1 MSSAAVAPTMTIAAG
16 FMLKQKIAAMSP
28 ITMMAAGR
36 LLYNGAA
43 TGVAYYSLGSSHAV
57 LSDPFA
63 KPAFRPK
70 SYILHFGR

>member
-1 MSSAAVAPTMTIAAG
+1 MSTAAAVAPTIAAG

-57 LSDPFA
+57 SSDHPFA